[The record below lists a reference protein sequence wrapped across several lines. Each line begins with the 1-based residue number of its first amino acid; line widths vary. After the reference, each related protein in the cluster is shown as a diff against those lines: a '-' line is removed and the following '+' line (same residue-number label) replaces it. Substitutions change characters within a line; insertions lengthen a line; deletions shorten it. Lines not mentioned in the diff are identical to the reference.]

1 MKREK
6 GSTHKKLSANEI
18 NRFIYC
24 PYQWYYGR
32 YYGQTALKDQYKALG
47 SKHSKTEVHFTKGIK
62 FHKAYYRSYRIKR
75 LLMILGFILVIAILV
90 GSFMRWSK

>member
-1 MKREK
+1 MKKEK

-32 YYGQTALKDQYKALG
+32 YYGK
-47 SKHSKTEVHFTKGIK
+47 
-62 FHKAYYRSYRIKR
+62 YYGKYYGNYGNEKES
-75 LLMILGFILVIAILV
+75 
-90 GSFMRWSK
+90 